1 AVVVASRRHSSPP
14 TTVHN
19 KPTTQYPST
28 PGFISN
34 HWYGRW
40 GQVSGTPVQIWD
52 CSGNKNQKWSL
63 GKNGSIIGYGGNC
76 LEAAGD
82 FGANGRSIVMATC
95 NGTQAQTWRIRGQIR
110 SDLNNRCLDDS
121 AGGTTNGAR
130 VQMWDC
136 IGNANQT
143 WEVQPS

>member
-40 GQVSGTPVQIWD
+40 GQVNLTPGTDLATIAFAVP
-52 CSGNKNQKWSL
+52 SAEGLL
-63 GKNGSIIGYGGNC
+63 GGIEDKAHYRLLIDKKQVFEIEWHDGHQARDRLRQCI
-76 LEAAGD
+76 AADGM
-82 FGANGRSIVMATC
+82 S
-95 NGTQAQTWRIRGQIR
+95 
-110 SDLNNRCLDDS
+110 
-121 AGGTTNGAR
+121 
-130 VQMWDC
+130 
-136 IGNANQT
+136 
-143 WEVQPS
+143 